1 MFNSWQW
8 VVRGCSRC
16 FLAAVAVTYSASAP
30 ALGLGEITL
39 YSALNQPLRA
49 DIALVDDAG
58 LDDHDL
64 TASLATAEAFSRAG
78 VERATFLNGLQFT
91 PILRD
96 NHRLIRVT
104 SSQPVNEP
112 FLNFLVQLD
121 QANGRWVREYT
132 VLLDP
137 PGSVQL
143 SAEPVAPSANPP
155 SIEPVSAPSPAT
167 DVPAPSPATVASGP
181 VATQADASVQ
191 EPRQLQASIDELK
204 ARLQDQGEQ
213 LVEQKKQLTELQ
225 NQWQDERRAIAQ
237 SSTPTPEVAEES
249 ATDWRLMLGLP
260 ALLVLAGLGWFVR
273 RSREQHQPES
283 AEEPP
288 WEDFEPPLSPA
299 PIWRQTQLNQQDV
312 PRETSR
318 PVHSSPAIAPAPTLA
333 VMDEA
338 NFDDYRLNLDE
349 PSIKAASF
357 DSSVP
362 TLTLEPLSLVPDE
375 SASARV

>member
-16 FLAAVAVTYSASAP
+16 FLAAVAVTYSALAP

-49 DIALVDDAG
+49 DIALVDDVG
-58 LDDHDL
+58 VDDHEL
-64 TASLATAEAFSRAG
+64 SVSLATAEEFGRAG
-78 VERATFLNGLQFT
+78 VDRAPFLGGLQFT
-91 PILRD
+91 PIQRGD
-96 NHRLIRVT
+96 HRLIRVT
-104 SSQPVNEP
+104 SSQSVNEP
-112 FLNFLVQLD
+112 FLNFLVQLN

-155 SIEPVSAPSPAT
+155 SIEPVSVPPPAT

-260 ALLVLAGLGWFVR
+260 ALLVLAGLWWFVR

-299 PIWRQTQLNQQDV
+299 PSWRQTQLNQQDA
-312 PRETSR
+312 PGETPK
-318 PVHSSPAIAPAPTLA
+318 PVHSRPIVAPAPTLA
-333 VMDEA
+333 VMAEATFDE
-338 NFDDYRLNLDE
+338 YRLHLDE
-349 PSIKAASF
+349 PSINAESP
-357 DSSVP
+357 DTSVP
-362 TLTLEPLSLVPDE
+362 SLTLEPLNLEPDE
-375 SASARV
+375 SFTARV